1 MSSHYEKLDG
11 IERCIDDEIP
21 FEIPENWCWVRLG
34 VISTY
39 AHTKKKLNA
48 QLADKNIWSL
58 DLEDIEKG
66 GRIIKRITV
75 GERKSNGEKTVFS
88 TGDVLYSKLR
98 PYLLKILVAPDD
110 GICTSEIVPFSLYG
124 DIDAEYI
131 VTYLKSTYV
140 DSLINSITYGIKMP
154 RVGTN
159 TMVSLLVPMPPFN
172 EQQRIVRRIEELFP
186 LIEEL

>member
-21 FEIPENWCWVRLG
+21 FEIPDSWCWVRLG

-39 AHTKKKLNA
+39 AHAKKKLNA

-75 GERKSNGEKTVFS
+75 GERKPNGEKTVFS

-98 PYLLKILVAPDD
+98 PYLLKILVAPDN

-124 DIDAEYI
+124 DINAEYI
-131 VTYLKSTYV
+131 VTYLKSPYV
-140 DSLINSITYGIKMP
+140 DNLINSITYGIKMP

-159 TMVSLLVPMPPFN
+159 TMVSLLVPIPPFN
-172 EQQRIVRRIEELFP
+172 EQQRIVHIIEELLP
-186 LIEEL
+186 LIEKV

>member
-1 MSSHYEKLDG
+1 MSSHYEKLNG

-21 FEIPENWCWVRLG
+21 FEIPDSWCWTRLG
-34 VISTY
+34 CISTY
-39 AHTKKKLNA
+39 AQPKKKINA
-48 QLADKNIWSL
+48 QQADKNIWGL

-66 GRIIKRITV
+66 GYIIQKKTV
-75 GERKSNGEKTVFS
+75 GERKSTGNKTFFK

-124 DIDAEYI
+124 DIYAEYI

-159 TMVSLLVPMPPFN
+159 TMVSLLVPIPPFN
-172 EQQRIVRRIEELFP
+172 EQQRIVRRIDELLT
-186 LIEEL
+186 LIEEV